1 MLQTL
6 QVRNGA
12 EHRQERQEGQ
22 ARLKRRRQEGQQVEA
37 RRRRSGGGDDR
48 DEATPKNE
56 ARRALSKLAAPSF
69 GDASDLQPFGSQD
82 LNHVPWRPSKG
93 GRPCAEAESPTM
105 TFADLGH
112 LLIDL
117 LDSMPTTSRKYLVQS
132 TLPLKD
138 PSPPFRRQRELLPL
152 PMIIFVDRE
161 LPRKCSEARGSMS
174 YGSARNAW
182 TPLRLSAVSC
192 EYHLATRSRAASITW
207 RRWRSGRTAAPPTC
221 ALRDSRTRS
230 ILEDP
235 AW

>member
-1 MLQTL
+1 MLRTL

-12 EHRQERQEGQ
+12 EHRQERREGQ
-22 ARLKRRRQEGQQVEA
+22 ARLKRQRQEGRQVEA

-48 DEATPKNE
+48 DEATPKSE
-56 ARRALSKLAAPSF
+56 ARRTLSKLAAPSF
-69 GDASDLQPFGSQD
+69 GDASDLQLFDSQD
-82 LNHVPWRPSKG
+82 LNHVPWRPSKW
-93 GRPCAEAESPTM
+93 GRPCAEAKSPTM

-117 LDSMPTTSRKYLVQS
+117 LDSLATTSREYLVQS
-132 TLPLKD
+132 ALPFKD
-138 PSPPFRRQRELLPL
+138 PSPPFRRQRKLLPL
-152 PMIIFVDRE
+152 PMINFVDRE

-174 YGSARNAW
+174 HGSARNAW
-182 TPLRLSAVSC
+182 TPLSLSAVSC